1 MLGALVLFFSCTND
15 DNELGE
21 KLDPSDLDFT
31 VVQDYSIDQGG
42 NTVILTNNTPRTI
55 PVWDYGTGKSNKAI
69 DTVRFAFA
77 GEYVIKFSAVTAG
90 GVVEAEPVTI
100 TVSENNFDYVTNPL
114 WVNISGGVGNSKR
127 WYLDLDANGLS
138 RYFAGPLYFYGTN
151 NGWLEGGGPSADG
164 SQQSGCYGDDCWNWN
179 PDWPSNT
186 WIMDAANY
194 GYMEFSLDGGPFVTV
209 NHLTIPTLGSQS
221 GTYYL
226 DVNAHTLS
234 MFDAGMIHNPG
245 YDSCSS
251 NWGDITIFSLTEE
264 TMQLG
269 VIREQIGSCASEG
282 PAMIV
287 YNFISQEYLDNW
299 TPPDPVE
306 PECDAGFEPTFAPG
320 ELLNMLT
327 GGAGS
332 GRFWKLDGDGN
343 PVDWVINCM
352 GWTSNSSSSYNWGWS
367 DEWAAIAD
375 NSWIRFDQWGGLNY
389 TRSEDG
395 VETTGTFSINEA
407 TNEITLTDNT
417 LIQNPNSWMNPTTN
431 IITVVKGFND
441 SYEDD
446 GIWFGTSYNA
456 GSNEWLVFHY
466 ELGGSDGSGTGPGS
480 GGDGT
485 EITFDNSLFVFGDLE
500 SNGNLR
506 LELYNDFGA
515 TAGNPPLDTSQLV
528 FAEKIEVTFTL
539 SGITLN
545 GGAAGSY
552 DAAMQY
558 ADADWSIQYWGDGTG
573 VGDTTVTGDGTY
585 TVSFEPDS
593 EAQGAIVFVVDI
605 LGMATD
611 ITDLTAVTATIDSVV
626 IFE

>member
-1 MLGALVLFFSCTND
+1 
-15 DNELGE
+15 
-21 KLDPSDLDFT
+21 
-31 VVQDYSIDQGG
+31 
-42 NTVILTNNTPRTI
+42 
-55 PVWDYGTGKSNKAI
+55 
-69 DTVRFAFA
+69 
-77 GEYVIKFSAVTAG
+77 
-90 GVVEAEPVTI
+90 
-100 TVSENNFDYVTNPL
+100 
-114 WVNISGGVGNSKR
+114 
-127 WYLDLDANGLS
+127 
-138 RYFAGPLYFYGTN
+138 
-151 NGWLEGGGPSADG
+151 
-164 SQQSGCYGDDCWNWN
+164 
-179 PDWPSNT
+179 
-186 WIMDAANY
+186 
-194 GYMEFSLDGGPFVTV
+194 
-209 NHLTIPTLGSQS
+209 
-221 GTYYL
+221 TYYL

-417 LIQNPNSWMNPTTN
+417 LIQNPNRWMNPTTN
-431 IITVVKGFND
+431 
-441 SYEDD
+441 
-446 GIWFGTSYNA
+446 
-456 GSNEWLVFHY
+456 
-466 ELGGSDGSGTGPGS
+466 
-480 GGDGT
+480 
-485 EITFDNSLFVFGDLE
+485 
-500 SNGNLR
+500 
-506 LELYNDFGA
+506 
-515 TAGNPPLDTSQLV
+515 
-528 FAEKIEVTFTL
+528 
-539 SGITLN
+539 
-545 GGAAGSY
+545 
-552 DAAMQY
+552 
-558 ADADWSIQYWGDGTG
+558 
-573 VGDTTVTGDGTY
+573 
-585 TVSFEPDS
+585 
-593 EAQGAIVFVVDI
+593 
-605 LGMATD
+605 
-611 ITDLTAVTATIDSVV
+611 
-626 IFE
+626 